1 MRLSTFVGAVNWTSA
16 IILLWLMVLG
26 SVENST
32 TTWFAF
38 WFFVVMGLL
47 SGAASL
53 YDPDAYRK
61 RKQEK
66 MQDRHDIGT

>member
-53 YDPDAYRK
+53 YDSEAYRK
-61 RKQEK
+61 RKQEQAQGK
-66 MQDRHDIGT
+66 NDVGT

>member
-1 MRLSTFVGAVNWTSA
+1 MKLSTFVGAVSWTSA
-16 IILLWLMVLG
+16 IILLWLMVFG
-26 SVENST
+26 SVENLT

-38 WFFVVMGLL
+38 WFFVTIGFL

-61 RKQEK
+61 RKQDQAQGK
-66 MQDRHDIGT
+66 HDVGT